1 MSYGRVWWVLS
12 TVCLWGVVGH
22 SLNAAGTDRSQ
33 TISAS
38 PSTNQDV
45 TPEVLVQRLGDAHFV
60 VRKRA
65 TDQLI
70 ELGIRAVPALE
81 EGVQSG
87 DREIRF
93 RCRMALERVRELD
106 FQRRLRAFAAGH
118 DANES
123 YELPAWP
130 LFRKEVG
137 DGLEARRLFVEMQ
150 QSEPALL
157 LALERDPDKIV
168 EVLSERLEKIQI
180 AAQSGGKATETELGT
195 IAALLFVANSCS
207 PGESAGLAAYDLSGL
222 LRQDAFALAV
232 QAGPQQ
238 DVLRKLLTVWIERAR
253 SWEGFHAVLLAM
265 QYNIPQGL
273 VPARRLL
280 EGDTGDPNESVYRGF
295 ALQTFARFGDA
306 SHIPIV
312 EPFLEDASPY
322 GGSLSISDKAKYQ
335 TQVRDIALA
344 TLVFLVDE
352 DPKKFGLN
360 RLKTSSS
367 QVFNTSSVAFED
379 DAKRAEAIAAWH
391 AFRAE
396 HP

>member
-1 MSYGRVWWVLS
+1 MSYGRVWLVLS
-12 TVCLWGVVGH
+12 TVCLWSAGGN
-22 SLNAAGTDRSQ
+22 SLRAAGTDRSA
-33 TISAS
+33 TISAT
-38 PSTNQDV
+38 PGTNQEV
-45 TPEVLVQRLGDAHFV
+45 TPEVLVKRLGDPHFV
-60 VRKRA
+60 VRKRT

-70 ELGIRAVPALE
+70 EMGIRAIPALE
-81 EGVQSG
+81 EGVQSS

-123 YELPAWP
+123 YELPSWP

-157 LALERDPDKIV
+157 LALERDPEKVV

-180 AAQSGGKATETELGT
+180 AAQSGVKTAETGLGT
-195 IAALLFVANSCS
+195 IAALLFVANCCP
-207 PGESAGLAAYDLSGL
+207 PGESAGLAVYDLSGL

-253 SWEGFHAVLLAM
+253 SWEGFHAVLLSM

-306 SHIPIV
+306 SHIAIV

-367 QVFNTSSVAFED
+367 QVFNTSSVAFEN

-391 AFRAE
+391 AYRAE
-396 HP
+396 HQ

>member
-1 MSYGRVWWVLS
+1 MSCSRVLLVLGA
-12 TVCLWGVVGH
+12 TCLWT
-22 SLNAAGTDRSQ
+22 AAGILLAAVPPQ
-33 TISAS
+33 ALALHS
-38 PSTNQDV
+38 PSVDGNDEV
-45 TPEVLVQRLGDAHFV
+45 TPAELVKRLGDPRFV

-70 ELGIRAVPALE
+70 ELGIRAVPSLE
-81 EGVQSG
+81 KGVQSS

-93 RCRMALERVRELD
+93 RCRIALERVREFD
-106 FQRRLRAFAAGH
+106 FQRRLRAFAAGQ
-118 DANES
+118 DAQES
-123 YELPAWP
+123 YELPSWP
-130 LFRKEVG
+130 RFRHDVG

-157 LALERDPDKIV
+157 LALERDPDKAGDA
-168 EVLSERLEKIQI
+168 LAERLEQLQVASQGGSKS
-180 AAQSGGKATETELGT
+180 AAVGLGT
-195 IAALLFVANSCS
+195 VATLLFVANACR
-207 PGESAGLAAYDLSGL
+207 PAESAGLAAYDVSGY
-222 LRQDAFALAV
+222 LRQDAFASAM
-232 QAGPQQ
+232 QSGPQQ
-238 DVLRKLLTVWIERAR
+238 DVLRKLLTAWIERAQ

-273 VPARRLL
+273 IPAQRLL
-280 EGDTGDPNESVYRGF
+280 EGETGDPNQSVYRGF
-295 ALQTFARFGDA
+295 ALQTFARFGNA

-312 EPFLEDASPY
+312 EPYLEDASPY
-322 GGSLSISDKAKYQ
+322 GGALSFSDKAKYQ

-344 TLVFLVDE
+344 TLVFLVDG

-391 AFRAE
+391 AYRAE
-396 HP
+396 QH

>member
-1 MSYGRVWWVLS
+1 MRHGRAWWVLS
-12 TVCLWGVVGH
+12 ATCLWSIAEG
-22 SLNAAGTDRSQ
+22 SLYAAGPDR
-33 TISAS
+33 TALISAIS
-38 PSTNQDV
+38 GATQDLA
-45 TPEVLVQRLGDAHFV
+45 PEELVQRLGDAHFV

-70 ELGIRAVPALE
+70 EMGIRAVPALE

-93 RCRMALERVRELD
+93 RCRIALERVREQD
-106 FQRRLRAFAAGH
+106 FQRRLRAFAAGQ
-118 DANES
+118 DAAES

-157 LALERDPDKIV
+157 LALERDPEKVV
-168 EVLSERLEKIQI
+168 EALSERLEKIQI
-180 AAQSGGKATETELGT
+180 AAESGGKASDMGLGT
-195 IAALLFVANSCS
+195 VASLLFVANCCP
-207 PGESAGLAAYDLSGL
+207 PGESAGLAVYDLSGF
-222 LRQDAFALAV
+222 LRQESFAMAV
-232 QAGPQQ
+232 QTGPQQ

-306 SHIPIV
+306 SHIAVV
-312 EPFLEDASPY
+312 EPFLEDESPY

-352 DPKKFGLN
+352 EPKKFGLN
-360 RLKTSSS
+360 RLKTSTS

-379 DAKRAEAIAAWH
+379 DAKRAEAIAAWRTY
-391 AFRAE
+391 RAE
-396 HP
+396 HR

>member
-1 MSYGRVWWVLS
+1 MGHGRVWWLLS
-12 TVCLWGVVGH
+12 MVCLWGVAGN
-22 SLNAAGTDRSQ
+22 SLGAAGTDRSQ
-33 TISAS
+33 TRSAT
-38 PSTNQDV
+38 PSANPAG
-45 TPEVLVQRLGDAHFV
+45 TPEELVAQLGDTQFA

-70 ELGIRAVPALE
+70 QLGIRAVPALE
-81 EGVQSG
+81 KGVQSG

-93 RCRMALERVRELD
+93 RCRIALERVRELD
-106 FQRRLRAFAAGH
+106 FQRRLRAFASGQ
-118 DANES
+118 DAEES

-137 DGLEARRLFVEMQ
+137 GGLEARRLFVEMQ

-157 LALERDPDKIV
+157 LALERDPENVV
-168 EVLSERLEKIQI
+168 EVLADRLERIQL
-180 AAQSGGKATETELGT
+180 AAQSSGKAAEADLGT
-195 IAALLFVANSCS
+195 VASLLFVANCCPS
-207 PGESAGLAAYDLSGL
+207 GESAELAVYDLSGF
-222 LRQDAFALAV
+222 LRQDTFALAI

-253 SWEGFHAVLLAM
+253 SWEAFHAVLLAM

-280 EGDTGDPNESVYRGF
+280 DGDSGDPNESVYRGF

-312 EPFLEDASPY
+312 EPFLEDTSPY

-335 TQVRDIALA
+335 TQIRDIALA

-360 RLKTSSS
+360 RLKTSST

-379 DAKRAEAIAAWH
+379 DTKRAEAMAAWH
-391 AFRAE
+391 AYRAE